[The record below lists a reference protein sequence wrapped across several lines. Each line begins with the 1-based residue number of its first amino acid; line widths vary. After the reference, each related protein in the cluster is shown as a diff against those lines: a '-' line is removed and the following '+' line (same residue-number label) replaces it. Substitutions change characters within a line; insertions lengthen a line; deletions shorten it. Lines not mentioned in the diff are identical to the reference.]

1 MGMGLCGALDR
12 RETPSADLQDFRQH
26 PAGLVSGPA
35 VCLLA
40 FSDKLPG
47 LLWPGAELA
56 GLCRRRRDVRG
67 AVDLCH
73 RDGSIKREV
82 AANPEK

>member
-1 MGMGLCGALDR
+1 
-12 RETPSADLQDFRQH
+12 
-26 PAGLVSGPA
+26 

>member
-1 MGMGLCGALDR
+1 MLTA
-12 RETPSADLQDFRQH
+12 
-26 PAGLVSGPA
+26 PAGVAAWLGCACVIFA
-35 VCLLA
+35 FRLA
-40 FSDKLPG
+40 CMQANS
-47 LLWPGAELA
+47 AA
-56 GLCRRRRDVRG
+56 HTQLCRDVRG

>member
-1 MGMGLCGALDR
+1 MITHACGV
-12 RETPSADLQDFRQH
+12 P
-26 PAGLVSGPA
+26 P
-35 VCLLA
+35 LLA
-40 FSDKLPG
+40 THHTTPCLCPFPQLVEMKDSSSG
-47 LLWPGAELA
+47 GNGADAPFPWA
-56 GLCRRRRDVRG
+56 GKSYADIYRDVRG